1 MIRRGIRA
9 RIRPAIDSRGG
20 EHVFRRVLPFRRS
33 WVAVGVLGA
42 FDLVFLIPAVT
53 TFRQAAQE
61 WTGFDSLFDLVVAVF
76 LSAWLMGWLIAPL
89 LMTLV
94 LALLLF
100 GREVISARPGAV
112 RLFIGLPWLGLAADY
127 DPAKMRNLRHV
138 QPAPKSG
145 KSWRGPHL
153 AFDYGANA
161 VEFGSQLDAAECAEM
176 KRNIEAASGTSIR
189 DGEASAAELAQAWD
203 APRPIPTGS
212 PMAAPPITPS
222 SPSALALVLANLVP
236 VAGTVLLGWKLG
248 DVMVLYWAES
258 AVIGFFN
265 ICKIAVI
272 GRWTALFAAPFFAGH
287 FSAFM
292 AVHFLFV
299 YSLFVEGPKST
310 SAGDLKEVAQLFF
323 ELWPALAALF
333 LSHAYS
339 FFANFIGR
347 REYRGRKVK
356 DQMAEPY
363 TRIVLMHLTL
373 IFGGFATLLLGEP
386 APVLLG
392 VIALKILFDLR
403 AHARQHGGTTARL
416 ATARGIVSR

>member
-9 RIRPAIDSRGG
+9 RIRLAIDRRGG
-20 EHVFRRVLPFRRS
+20 DHAFRRVLPFRRS
-33 WVAVGVLGA
+33 WVAVGVLAA
-42 FDLVFLIPAVT
+42 FDLVFLIPAIT

-61 WTGFDSLFDLVVAVF
+61 WSGFDSLFDLVAAVF

-89 LMTLV
+89 AMTLV

-100 GREVISARPGAV
+100 GREVIIVWPGAV
-112 RLFIGLPWLGLAADY
+112 RLFVGLPLLGLAADY
-127 DPAKMRNLRHV
+127 DPAKMRNLRHA

-153 AFDYGANA
+153 AFDYGANQ
-161 VEFGSQLDAAECAEM
+161 VDFGSQLDAADCAEM
-176 KRNIEAASGTSIR
+176 KRNLEAASGISIR
-189 DGEASAAELAQAWD
+189 GGEASAAELAQEWH
-203 APRPIPTGS
+203 APRPSPTEG
-212 PMAAPPITPS
+212 PAAAPPIAPS
-222 SPSALALVLANLVP
+222 SPSALALILANLVP
-236 VAGTVLLGWKLG
+236 VAGAALLGWKLS

-272 GRWTALFAAPFFAGH
+272 GRWTALAAAPFFAGH

-310 SAGDLKEVAQLFF
+310 SAGDLKEVAQLFID
-323 ELWPALAALF
+323 LWPALAALF

-339 FFANFIGR
+339 FLANFIGG
-347 REYRGRKVK
+347 REYRSRTLK

-373 IFGGFATLLLGEP
+373 IFGGFVTLLLGEP

-403 AHARQHGGTTARL
+403 AHVRQHGPTT
-416 ATARGIVSR
+416 SRRELC